1 MDNGEGRM
9 SFLES
14 FPELEELVE
23 KYPNH
28 GSVFHIGE
36 TVKIKESSFMVG
48 EILPNGLKLELLPK

>member
-14 FPELEELVE
+14 FPELEKLVE

-28 GSVFHIGE
+28 GSVFSVGE
-36 TVKIKESSFMVG
+36 IIRIKESTFRVSK
-48 EILPNGLKLELLPK
+48 IINNGLKLELLPK